1 MVRLLESKVTPDD
14 IPEHL
19 NIKFNNFTMT
29 VLSLFFLPLL
39 YVSSKSPVNDFAEA
53 LPDKA
58 KNKSCCFLPPFLVL
72 VFLLPLEDL
81 DLDLEEDVFFF
92 LVVFFLPL
100 LPLLLLLLRSSLS
113 PMMLL
118 LEELEVNNNE
128 EGEGAFLEAVLFGP
142 GQFLLEDAAIGT
154 LSSSLSEIS

>member
-1 MVRLLESKVTPDD
+1 MVRLLESKVTPED

-58 KNKSCCFLPPFLVL
+58 KNKSCCFLPPFLV
-72 VFLLPLEDL
+72 FLLPLEDL

-92 LVVFFLPL
+92 FGRLFFTFATFATAAAAVVI
-100 LPLLLLLLRSSLS
+100 
-113 PMMLL
+113 
-118 LEELEVNNNE
+118 VTN
-128 EGEGAFLEAVLFGP
+128 
-142 GQFLLEDAAIGT
+142 DAAIGRT
-154 LSSSLSEIS
+154 GSERRRGRRRCIFGSSTVWTRTISF

>member
-1 MVRLLESKVTPDD
+1 MVRLLESKVTPED

-58 KNKSCCFLPPFLVL
+58 KNKSCCFLPPFLV
-72 VFLLPLEDL
+72 FLLPLEDL

-100 LPLLLLLLRSSLS
+100 LPLLLLRSSS
-113 PMMLL
+113 SSMTLL
-118 LEELEVNNNE
+118 LEELEVNDDE

-142 GQFLLEDAAIGT
+142 GRFLLEDAAIGT
-154 LSSSLSEIS
+154 SSSSLSEIS